1 MLHFKYNYSPML
13 IFNKRIFAGIFLLF
27 FSYISPA
34 YGIHPTVRNFS
45 RQTMKAGTQNWD
57 VVQHE
62 NNWMYF
68 ANNTGLVEF
77 DGNRWTLFPIS
88 NHTNVRALYYEKE
101 TGRIYAGAFNEF
113 GYYERNRNGI
123 LMYHSLSETLG
134 GKEKDF
140 NEIWKIQ
147 KAGNTIFFQGGKEI
161 FQYKGH
167 QLTRYNFDNRIE
179 CSGAAHDMYLISIER
194 EGVFMKSGELFIPL
208 PKSEIL
214 RNKKLCAILPFNE
227 NNILFVTD
235 FHGLFVFDG
244 TQTSAYKTD
253 IDRFLSENQVF
264 CADIKNDNLAIGTVR
279 NGLVVKNM
287 KENTNIFSNIYTGL
301 QNNTVL
307 SVKYDFQDNLWLGL
321 DKGIDYIQINSPV
334 YDLFGNN
341 QMYGSGYT
349 SLIKDGQLYLGTNQG
364 LYVTDYPVRNTPHA
378 LDVKLIPNMQG
389 QVWCLREIDG
399 QLFCGTDHGAFII
412 NNRQAESIGNIP
424 GTWSFYEL
432 KKHPGCILGSS
443 YQGFFILKKT
453 QGKWALS
460 NFVKGFEDSG
470 AGFEEDEE
478 GNIWFAHWMKGISKL
493 TFNAALNAVS
503 VEAFGTSKGFYTNRN
518 NTLYKIDNRIIF
530 SGDGGFFEYDKEN
543 NKIKHARDIE
553 SIFGYYPSAVGL
565 EQTAGGDIWMTT
577 PWSVELAIRESGG
590 NYQFDKTSFANLK
603 TKLIP
608 GFQHINYV
616 NDKNVIINTENGFAW
631 IDTSKRN
638 SMHEHI
644 KVAVHDV
651 YLTGERDS
659 LIGGYLADQTFIPE
673 FKNKENSIRFE
684 FVASEYR
691 DDIPVNYSFFLE
703 NYDSDWSAF
712 APTNIKEYTKLPNG
726 NYTFRVRAESA
737 LDNKT
742 AEASYKFIILPPWY
756 QSWPALASYF
766 VLLLFGLY
774 TLVIFVDKRSEK
786 GALEMKAQKEKEMQE
801 QEERFKA
808 DSQEKEK
815 EIVSLKN
822 QKLQY
827 ELRHKSQELANSTMN
842 LIRKNEILLE
852 ISQNLDKVADDI
864 KTTKELGR
872 ILKRLFKMQDDIKKN
887 IERDD
892 NWKKFEA
899 NFDMVY
905 ENYLKRLGEQF
916 PVLTVSDKKL
926 CAYLKMG
933 LSSKDIAPLLN
944 MSFRSVEMNRYRLR
958 KKLNLN
964 REVNLTEYLQ
974 NF

>member
-1 MLHFKYNYSPML
+1 
-13 IFNKRIFAGIFLLF
+13 
-27 FSYISPA
+27 
-34 YGIHPTVRNFS
+34 
-45 RQTMKAGTQNWD
+45 MKAGTQNWD

-77 DGNRWTLFPIS
+77 DGNRWTLYPIS
-88 NHTNVRALYYEKE
+88 NHTNVRALYCDEE
-101 TGRIYAGAFNEF
+101 SDRIYAGAFNEF

-123 LMYHSLSETLG
+123 LIYHSLSETIDG
-134 GKEKDF
+134 EKNDF

-147 KAGNTIFFQGGKEI
+147 KAGNEVFFQGGKEI
-161 FQYKGH
+161 FRYKDRR
-167 QLTRYNFDNRIE
+167 LTRYNFQNRID
-179 CSGAAHDMYLISIER
+179 CSGVVHDMYLISIER

-214 RNKKLCAILPFNE
+214 QHKKLCAILPFNE
-227 NNILFVTD
+227 NSILFVTD

-244 TQTSAYKTD
+244 TRTNAYKTD

-264 CADIKNDNLAIGTVR
+264 CADIKNDNLAVGTVR
-279 NGLVVKNM
+279 NGLVVKNL
-287 KENTNIFSNIYTGL
+287 KENTTIFSNTHTGL

-321 DKGIDYIQINSPV
+321 DRGIDYVQINSPV
-334 YDLFGNN
+334 YDLFGNS

-364 LYVTDYPVRNTPHA
+364 LYVTDYPVRNTPYA
-378 LDVKLIPNMQG
+378 LDVQLVPNMQG
-389 QVWCLREIDG
+389 QVWCLHEIDG

-412 NNRQAESIGNIP
+412 KNGRAESIGNIP

-443 YQGFFILKKT
+443 YHGFFILKKT
-453 QGKWALS
+453 QGRWALS
-460 NFVKGFEDSG
+460 HFVKGFDDSG

-493 TFNAALNAVS
+493 TFNASLDSVS
-503 VEAFGTSKGFYTNRN
+503 PEAFDTSKGFYTNRN
-518 NTLYKIDNRIIF
+518 NTLYKMDDRLIF
-530 SGDGGFFEYDKEN
+530 SSDGGFFEYDKATDRM
-543 NKIKHARDIE
+543 KHAEDIE
-553 SIFGYYPSAVGL
+553 AIFGYFPSAVGL
-565 EQTAGGDIWMTT
+565 DRTANGDVWMTT
-577 PWSVELAIRESGG
+577 PWSVELAIHESDGS
-590 NYQFDKTSFANLK
+590 YQFDRTSFATLIN
-603 TKLIP
+603 KLIP
-608 GFQHINYV
+608 GFRHFNFV
-616 NDKNVIINTENGFAW
+616 SDRNVIINTENGFAW

-638 SMHEHI
+638 SGHGQT
-644 KVAVHDV
+644 KVGIRDV
-651 YLTGERDS
+651 YLTGEKDS
-659 LIGGYLADQTFIPE
+659 LIGSYLSDRTFIPE
-673 FKNKENSIRFE
+673 FRYKENSIRFE
-684 FVASEYR
+684 FVAPEYR
-691 DDIPVNYSFFLE
+691 DDVPVNYSCFLE

-712 APTNIKEYTKLPNG
+712 TPTNVKEYTKLPSG
-726 NYTFRVRAESA
+726 TYTFKVRAESA
-737 LDNKT
+737 LDSET
-742 AEASYKFIILPPWY
+742 GEATYQFIILPPWY
-756 QSWPALASYF
+756 QSWPALVFYF
-766 VLLLFGLY
+766 ILLLLGLCL
-774 TLVIFVDKRSEK
+774 LVIFIDKRSEK
-786 GALEMKAQKEKEMQE
+786 GALEMKERKEKEMQE

-808 DSQEKEK
+808 DSREKEK

-827 ELRHKSQELANSTMN
+827 ELRHKSQELASSTMN

-852 ISQNLDKVADDI
+852 ISQHLDKMANEI
-864 KTTKELGR
+864 RSSKEPAN
-872 ILKRLFKMQDDIKKN
+872 ILKRLLTMQDDIKKN

-916 PVLTVSDKKL
+916 SALTVSDKKL

-933 LSSKDIAPLLN
+933 LCSKDIAPLMN

-958 KKLNLN
+958 KKLNLS
-964 REVNLTEYLQ
+964 RDINLTEYLQ